1 MLSISFFV
9 ILPRSFE
16 FSFVI
21 KIGSPNSIVV
31 SALLNFL
38 RLGRAFSVPPIR
50 ARVANLRSGWTILE
64 SDTKFIGYN
73 GLPKKCGHQLAH
85 RNILGFTEGVFP
97 TDEIDGDRFPQ
108 PQFPGDNFHG
118 DRIFDLIFYQAF

>member
-38 RLGRAFSVPPIR
+38 RLGRAFSVPLIATGTIGISWRSAKKAAPFFPSFNPEPR
-50 ARVANLRSGWTILE
+50 AVPSGKIQIISFFLICLCMALIV
-64 SDTKFIGYN
+64 DGCIFFLFIIKT
-73 GLPKKCGHQLAH
+73 P
-85 RNILGFTEGVFP
+85 
-97 TDEIDGDRFPQ
+97 
-108 PQFPGDNFHG
+108 
-118 DRIFDLIFYQAF
+118 